1 MEEKLSVI
9 IQTGFVLFLLGL
21 LVCAVGLIILMITQY
36 HNNKIEHKAQMT
48 WYENEND
55 PRTQLRRKKEEEA
68 FNDLYFDRVQEFY
81 NDL

>member
-21 LVCAVGLIILMITQY
+21 LICAVGLIILMISQY
-36 HNNKIEHKAQMT
+36 RNNKTEHKVQMA

-55 PRTQLRRKKEEEA
+55 PRTQLRRQKEIEA
-68 FNDLYFDRVQEFY
+68 HNNLYFDRIQEFY
-81 NDL
+81 NGL